1 MNNIANEGT
10 PQPHNWMVYR
20 QDDNGN
26 IFIVQRGLAEDD
38 ARQLAADL
46 ESHGHKQLYW
56 VTQEDP
62 PSADENAEK

>member
-1 MNNIANEGT
+1 MKNTSNDQTENH
-10 PQPHNWMVYR
+10 PNWIVCR

-26 IFIVQRGLAEDD
+26 VFEVQRRLTEED

-56 VTQEDP
+56 VTQEDLRE
-62 PSADENAEK
+62 SDEFIQK